1 MPLLSII
8 TFSVLSAACLV
19 GLFIAN
25 ARNKALSN
33 KWVILC
39 YLGFAILLSAGGLV
53 ALSPTASR
61 SMTVFVL
68 LQLGYLGF
76 GYLAAWLFRKAAPSA
91 INSGKASGVWFVL
104 ANAFLGMVGFTVVY
118 YLLDHSD
125 LAPWFALSVLPFVLP
140 QFLRTA
146 FEAYRSIPHDI
157 HKIWY
162 YPIGADEVDYDH
174 VDTSTIYMLELEYS
188 KGINDPRLTNTKL
201 RAPVSMNFGDWFR
214 SFIEN
219 YNYKYES
226 DPIRYQNADHTP
238 MGWIF
243 YTKPGLLKA
252 SKFID
257 PDRSI
262 AENKISE
269 KDIIQAKRVALVEEP
284 AEAAY

>member
-1 MPLLSII
+1 MPFLSII
-8 TFSVLSAACLV
+8 TFSVLSVGCLI
-19 GLFIAN
+19 GLFVAN

-39 YLGFAILLSAGGLV
+39 YLGFAIFISAGGLV
-53 ALSPTASR
+53 GMSSPASR
-61 SMTVFVL
+61 SMSMFLL
-68 LQLGYLGF
+68 LQFGYLGL
-76 GYLAAWLFRKAAPSA
+76 GYLAAWLFRRAAPTE
-91 INSGKASGVWFVL
+91 INSGKAAGIWFTL

-118 YLLDHSD
+118 HLFNHSG

-146 FEAYRSIPHDI
+146 FEAYRAIPQDI

-162 YPIGADEVDYDH
+162 YPLGADEVDYDN

-188 KGINDPRLTNTKL
+188 KGINDPRLTNAKL
-201 RAPVSMNFGDWFR
+201 RAPVSMKFGDWFR

-219 YNYKYES
+219 YNYRYDA
-226 DPIRYQNADHTP
+226 DPIRYLNPDQTP
-238 MGWIF
+238 IGWIF
-243 YTKPGLLKA
+243 YTKPGLLKS

-257 PDRSI
+257 PDRTI

-269 KDIIQAKRVALVEEP
+269 KHIIQAKRVELVEEK